1 MHAQMTLSP
10 VRATSCFAILAL
22 VTVCTACGGNEAPPP
37 AQSAAPAPAPAASA
51 ANANP
56 MVMFMAPQDGATVP
70 SPVHIMFGSEHFQ
83 IAAVPQGT
91 VETARPG
98 MGHYHVAVDGE
109 CLPAGTAI
117 PKAAPWTHFGD
128 GKNMIDMQLPP
139 GKHTLTVEIGDD
151 MHKAIEGLCKT
162 ISVTVQ

>member
-1 MHAQMTLSP
+1 
-10 VRATSCFAILAL
+10 
-22 VTVCTACGGNEAPPP
+22 
-37 AQSAAPAPAPAASA
+37 
-51 ANANP
+51 
-56 MVMFMAPQDGATVP
+56 MFMAPQDGATVP
-70 SPVHIMFGSEHFQ
+70 SPVHIMFGAEHFE

-91 VETARPG
+91 VETTRPG
-98 MGHYHVAVDGE
+98 MGHYHVAVDSE

-128 GKNMIDMQLPP
+128 GKNMIDMQLLP

-151 MHKAIEGLCKT
+151 LHRAIEGLCKT

>member
-1 MHAQMTLSP
+1 MHAQITLFP
-10 VRATSCFAILAL
+10 ARATSCLAVLAL
-22 VTVCTACGGNEAPPP
+22 VTVCTACGGTQAPP
-37 AQSAAPAPAPAASA
+37 AQSAAPAAAPAAA
-51 ANANP
+51 ANTNP

-70 SPVHIMFGSEHFQ
+70 SPVHIMFGAEHFE

-98 MGHYHVAVDGE
+98 MGHYHVAVDSE